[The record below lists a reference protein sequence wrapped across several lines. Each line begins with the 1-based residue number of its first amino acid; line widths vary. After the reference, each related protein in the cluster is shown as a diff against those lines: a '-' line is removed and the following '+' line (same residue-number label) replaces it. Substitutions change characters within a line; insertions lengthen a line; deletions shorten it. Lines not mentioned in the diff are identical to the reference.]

1 MVVGFR
7 IFPVFV
13 NFEEY
18 FEKNFDDFSFYFFDF
33 VFYHSDPDLTFDV
46 PLGSRVPHCD
56 DFYHSNRAMLC
67 LHYHQNIS
75 VLMIF
80 RVTLMVLSI

>member
-1 MVVGFR
+1 MVLGFR

-13 NFEEY
+13 NFEDY
-18 FEKNFDDFSFYFFDF
+18 FENFDDFCYDFFDF
-33 VFYHSDPDLTFDV
+33 VFYHSDPDSTFDV

-56 DFYHSNRAMLC
+56 DFYHSNHVMLC
-67 LHYHQNIS
+67 LHYHQNIL

-80 RVTLMVLSI
+80 LVAFMLLSI

>member
-1 MVVGFR
+1 MVLGFR

-13 NFEEY
+13 NFEDY
-18 FEKNFDDFSFYFFDF
+18 FENFDDFCYDFFDF
-33 VFYHSDPDLTFDV
+33 VFYHSDPDSTFDV

-56 DFYHSNRAMLC
+56 DFYHSNHVMLC
-67 LHYHQNIS
+67 LHYRQNIL

-80 RVTLMVLSI
+80 LVTFMVLSI